1 MCKVRY
7 LHKVGVSKTSG
18 EGFELEVEVCSDPEH
33 TQDYVKELGRR
44 ALEAN
49 NIIRKGKFD
58 VQ

>member
-18 EGFELEVEVCSDPEH
+18 EGFELEVEVCDNPEH
-33 TQDYVKELGRR
+33 DQAFVKELGRR

-49 NIIRKGKFD
+49 KIIRTGKLD
-58 VQ
+58 V